1 MSDFEKH
8 EKTSVFN
15 QVLKEVVMV
24 GSDFRV
30 NLIFWNLG
38 WLWTRF
44 HIILY
49 SYSYLLGM
57 LLHIIKQA
65 VFKHNY

>member
-30 NLIFWNLG
+30 NLIFWHLG
-38 WLWTRF
+38 WL
-44 HIILY
+44 
-49 SYSYLLGM
+49 
-57 LLHIIKQA
+57 
-65 VFKHNY
+65 